1 MSESHLTI
9 LFLGD
14 IVGRLGRAAVARLVP
29 QLREKYSPDLV
40 FANGENAAHGKG
52 VTPLT
57 IEEMLSS
64 GIDYLTTGDH
74 CFDQINLIEECFN
87 GRFPILRPANYAP
100 NVPGQGFV
108 IIPSAKGDIL
118 LINLIGQTF
127 MPRNFESPF
136 HCAEKILAS
145 FTGKKFSAI
154 IIDIHAETTAEKI
167 ALRHFLD
174 GRISA
179 LLGTHTHV
187 PTADAQIT
195 SNGSGYISDLGMTG
209 DADGVIGI
217 VAQPIVQSFITQ
229 LKLGHELAQT
239 GRAQCNGV
247 KLEIDPE
254 TGRCMNIEPI
264 HETILIAS

>member
-1 MSESHLTI
+1 MPGSPLTI
-9 LFLGD
+9 LFIGD
-14 IVGRLGRAAVARLVP
+14 IVGRMGRAAVARLVP

-57 IEEMLSS
+57 IEEMLNS

-74 CFDQINLIEECFN
+74 CFDQMNLIEECYN
-87 GRFPILRPANYAP
+87 GRFQILRPANYAP

-108 IIPSAKGDIL
+108 VIPHAKGEIL

-127 MPRNFESPF
+127 MSRHFESPF
-136 HCAEKILAS
+136 HCAEKILTS

-187 PTADAQIT
+187 PTADAQLT
-195 SNGSGYISDLGMTG
+195 SAGTGYISDLGMTG

-217 VAQPIVQSFITQ
+217 VAQPIVRSFLTQ

-239 GRAQCNGV
+239 GRAECNGV
-247 KLEIDPE
+247 KLTIDPE
-254 TGRCMNIEPI
+254 SGHCVSIEPF

>member
-1 MSESHLTI
+1 MPQKNLTI
-9 LFLGD
+9 LFIGD
-14 IVGRLGRAAVARLVP
+14 IVGKLGRAAVAQLVP
-29 QLREKYSPDLV
+29 KLRETYSPDLV
-40 FANGENAAHGKG
+40 LANGENSAHGKG
-52 VTPLT
+52 VTPAT
-57 IEEMLSS
+57 IQEMLNSD
-64 GIDYLTTGDH
+64 IDYLTTGDH

-87 GRFPILRPANYAP
+87 GNFSIIRPANYAP
-100 NVPGQGFV
+100 NVPGKGFT
-108 IIPSAKGDIL
+108 IIKTDKGDVL

-127 MPRNFESPF
+127 MPKNYESPF
-136 HCAEKILAS
+136 HCAEQILNS
-145 FTGKKFSAI
+145 FTDKKFSAI

-195 SNGSGYISDLGMTG
+195 SVGTGYISDLGMTG

-217 VAQPIVQSFITQ
+217 MAQPIVQSFLTQ
-229 LKLGHELAQT
+229 IKIGHELAQT

-247 KLEIDPE
+247 KLVIDPD
-254 TGRCMNIEPI
+254 TGTCLSIEAF
-264 HETILIAS
+264 HETITIS